1 MFADRHFTPIGI
13 FKIFVITVLLLAT
26 MIFGAGYV
34 YVNQAGGLRRL
45 LESELSRMVGNGA
58 ASVGDARLNF
68 SLSRRPLQL
77 AAEKEADLALDRL
90 LRRHVG
96 VSELLRVCRG
106 SVRDDNH
113 VPTPHS

>member
-1 MFADRHFTPIGI
+1 MFADRHFTAIDI
-13 FKIFVITVLLLAT
+13 FKTFVIIVLLLAT

-77 AAEKEADLALDRL
+77 AQHTFFAQHHWSLQSTWLLL
-90 LRRHVG
+90 LRSR
-96 VSELLRVCRG
+96 LYRRL
-106 SVRDDNH
+106 
-113 VPTPHS
+113 